1 MDFRRH
7 VRDHL
12 LPLTIAREPEIVDEL
27 AQHLQDLYDEAIA
40 SGMPHGDAL
49 ARALGAL
56 PDERAQLSHDLETA
70 SRSLPALIVDR
81 WQRADLDAPRSRS
94 ARFTM
99 LTDLTRDLRYALRM
113 LAAAPTFTAIVV
125 VTLALG
131 VGANALIFTAIDAIL
146 LRSTGIADTST
157 VASVYNASTDGR
169 ERFSVVSFPDYA
181 DLRDAGIYQDIA
193 AYSGIFVSL
202 DNGAETESLVG
213 ELVTGNY
220 FQVLG
225 TAPALGRTF
234 LADEDRR
241 GSPVHVA
248 VVSHRFWQNRLSGT
262 PGAIGRE
269 IQLNGAPYVVIGVAP
284 PRFVGA
290 TIGRAPDVWLP
301 MALQQEVRPPSAGLR
316 RSLGGSDLLGQRGP
330 RWLSMVARIRSDTT
344 ESQRAAALDVLARRL
359 QAEYPQTNRPRTFN
373 AVPLGEGPGVRT
385 SSRPLLYMLAASVAL
400 VLLIACA
407 NVTSLLVARSVSRR
421 RETAVR
427 AAVGAGTGRL
437 VRQWLTESVL
447 LALIGGM
454 CGVLLARWG
463 TPLLYLAGI
472 PPDIN
477 LPVNM
482 RVLLF
487 ALVVGAASGVISGLA
502 PILHTLRGDTISAL
516 RDEGGAVATGIRAER
531 WRRAFV
537 VFQVAVSLILL
548 VGAGLF
554 LRTLQNAYAIDLG
567 YRLDSTMVAD
577 INLDVRGYSQ
587 EAGGG
592 VYRQILER
600 LRSAPGVTAAG
611 AARITVLSG
620 GARTVSVSLDGQQIR
635 EDLGNNLDVRVNVIS
650 DGYLQ
655 ALGIPL
661 LRGRDFTAGD
671 GPNAMRVAIVSRS
684 LANRL
689 WPGQDAL
696 GRAIGDGVT
705 SNTVVG
711 IVPDTVYRNA
721 LEREPPPY
729 YYVPLAQNYEA
740 GVAIHVR
747 SAEGDPLALLPAV
760 QAAVHDVDRRV
771 AVARPQR
778 LRDVFDQSISS
789 QRMMA
794 TLVGAFGALAL
805 LLATVGVYGIME
817 HVAAQRRA
825 EIGIR
830 LALGAA
836 PGSIFSLILGEG
848 LRLVAIGTAI
858 GLTAAFATTRYLQTL
873 LFGVD
878 PIDVT
883 TFGAVSVVLA
893 ATAALAC
900 FVPARHAMSVD
911 PAVALRGK

>member
-1 MDFRRH
+1 MDFKRH

-40 SGMPHGDAL
+40 SGMPHDDAVS
-49 ARALGAL
+49 RALSAL
-56 PDERAQLSHDLETA
+56 PDERAQLAHDLETA

-81 WQRADLDAPRSRS
+81 WQRADLETPLPHS

-99 LTDLTRDLRYALRM
+99 LSDLNRDVRYALRM
-113 LAAAPTFTAIVV
+113 LAAAPTFTAIIVI
-125 VTLALG
+125 TLALG

-146 LRSTGIADTST
+146 LRSAGITDTST
-157 VASVYNASTDGR
+157 LVSVYNSSTDGQV
-169 ERFSVVSFPDYA
+169 RFSTVSFPDYA
-181 DLRDAGIYQDIA
+181 DLRDAGIYEDIA
-193 AYSGIFVSL
+193 AYGGISISL
-202 DNGAETESLVG
+202 DTGTESESLVG

-220 FQVLG
+220 FHVLG
-225 TAPALGRTF
+225 TPPALGRTF
-234 LADEDRR
+234 LPDEDRR
-241 GSPVHVA
+241 GSPAHVV
-248 VVSHRFWQNRLSGT
+248 VVSYRFWQNRLSGT
-262 PGAIGRE
+262 PAAIGRE

-316 RSLGGSDLLGQRGP
+316 RALGGSDLLGQRGP
-330 RWLSMVARIRSDTT
+330 RWLSMVARVRPEET
-344 ESQRAAALDVLARRL
+344 EGQRAAALDLLARRL

-373 AVPLGEGPGVRT
+373 AVPVGEGPGVRT
-385 SSRPLLYMLAASVAL
+385 SVRPLLYLLAASVAL

-437 VRQWLTESVL
+437 IRQWLTESVL
-447 LALIGGM
+447 VATIGGL
-454 CGVLLARWG
+454 CGLMLARWG
-463 TPLLYLAGI
+463 APLLHLAGI
-472 PPDIN
+472 PPEIDLDVN
-477 LPVNM
+477 L

-487 ALVVGAASGVISGLA
+487 ALAVAATSGVLSGLA
-502 PILHTLRGDTISAL
+502 PVLHTLRSDTVSAL
-516 RDEGGAVATGIRAER
+516 RDEGGAVATGIRAVR

-537 VFQVAVSLILL
+537 VFQVAVSLMLL

-600 LRSAPGVTAAG
+600 LRSAPGVAAAG
-611 AARITVLSG
+611 AARVTVLSG
-620 GARTVSVSLDGQQIR
+620 GARTVSISLDGQRIR

-655 ALGIPL
+655 ALGIPVL
-661 LRGRDFTAGD
+661 WGRDFTSAD
-671 GPNAMRVAIVSRS
+671 GPNAIRVAIASQS
-684 LANRL
+684 LAARL
-689 WPGQDAL
+689 WPGQDAI

-705 SNTVVG
+705 SCTVVG
-711 IVPDTVYRNA
+711 IVPDTVYRDA
-721 LEREPPPY
+721 LEREAPPF

-740 GVAIHVR
+740 GVALHVR
-747 SAEGDPLALLPAV
+747 SVEGDPLAMLPAV
-760 QAAVHDVDRRV
+760 RAAVRDVDPRI

-794 TLVGAFGALAL
+794 TLVGLFGALAL

-817 HVAAQRRA
+817 HLAAQRRT

-830 LALGAA
+830 LALGAV

-848 LRLVAIGTAI
+848 LRLVAIGTAL
-858 GLTAAFATTRYLQTL
+858 GLVAAFATTRYIQTL

-878 PIDVT
+878 PVDLT
-883 TFGAVSVVLA
+883 TFAAVSVVLA
-893 ATAALAC
+893 VTAAVAC
-900 FVPARHAMSVD
+900 FVPARRAMRVD
-911 PAVALRGK
+911 PAVALRAQ